1 MRDFFDKYLK
11 IMAPGWSHGLIHC
24 PVFFGIEWW
33 LQSCAKAILC
43 LGLGHVILAAAASVG
58 IIERSA
64 EYVAGEL
71 AFTGALVSMVAV
83 IFAGFTKLYQREIT
97 EEQYDWCVAL
107 RPYVRLPAPTRTMK
121 KVDLAKYVWAF
132 QQMSQEEQDR
142 HFPYSQE

>member
-1 MRDFFDKYLK
+1 MREFFDKYLK

-43 LGLGHVILAAAASVG
+43 LGLGHVLLAAAAG
-58 IIERSA
+58 AGFIDRSA
-64 EYVAGEL
+64 EYVSEEL
-71 AFTGALVSMVAV
+71 AFTGALASMVAV

-107 RPYVRLPAPTRTMK
+107 RPYVRLPAPTRTMT
-121 KVDLAKYVWAF
+121 KVDQPALAGSF
-132 QQMSQEEQDR
+132 QMIKAER
-142 HFPYSQE
+142 